1 MERRKSQLSE
11 SLPGETVPAEIPVVT
26 VIITCYNLGR
36 YLQQAVSSVKRQ
48 SMNRWRLIVVDDGST
63 DEETLEALKVL
74 EGEGT
79 ELLRLDNG
87 GVARARN
94 QGIGLSNT
102 PYICCLDADDA
113 LSESYLEKTVALMER
128 DCAGKV
134 ALVTTW
140 MESFGEENRLYK
152 LGGKRDPAML
162 LTDNFFHVSSLF
174 RRKAWEEAGGY
185 SENLPGYQDWD
196 LWISFVER
204 GYSWETVEEPLFNYR
219 VRKVSMVTH
228 SDRIRPELVRE
239 IAGRHGDLFRKY
251 YRESVYHREL
261 KLQAYGE
268 EDQSRRRLRG
278 RLESEPW
285 FPLIDGGEGIY
296 VFGTGKKAEE
306 YMKAL
311 RGSNVE
317 ILGFFDNDSRRE
329 GGVFFNRRVSPPF
342 LQRGR
347 VLVLSQWEREIAQ
360 QLLKMGYSEEE
371 ILLPTLQGTQG
382 EKRE

>member
-48 SMNRWRLIVVDDGST
+48 SMSRWRLIVVDDGST

-79 ELLRLDNG
+79 ELLRLGNG

-162 LTDNFFHVSSLF
+162 LTD
-174 RRKAWEEAGGY
+174 
-185 SENLPGYQDWD
+185 
-196 LWISFVER
+196 I
-204 GYSWETVEEPLFNYR
+204 
-219 VRKVSMVTH
+219 
-228 SDRIRPELVRE
+228 
-239 IAGRHGDLFRKY
+239 
-251 YRESVYHREL
+251 
-261 KLQAYGE
+261 YGE
-268 EDQSRRRLRG
+268 PVTFVRRIFRFDFLDPVEAFIFDDRG
-278 RLESEPW
+278 CDFPIMVPKLVGKMLETAQWNIIGMPSEFSSQLAGNP
-285 FPLIDGGEGIY
+285 FNIRDV
-296 VFGTGKKAEE
+296 VF
-306 YMKAL
+306 
-311 RGSNVE
+311 
-317 ILGFFDNDSRRE
+317 E
-329 GGVFFNRRVSPPF
+329 GGRRQ
-342 LQRGR
+342 LEKY
-347 VLVLSQWEREIAQ
+347 LSHQ
-360 QLLKMGYSEEE
+360 G
-371 ILLPTLQGTQG
+371 LQGK
-382 EKRE
+382 E